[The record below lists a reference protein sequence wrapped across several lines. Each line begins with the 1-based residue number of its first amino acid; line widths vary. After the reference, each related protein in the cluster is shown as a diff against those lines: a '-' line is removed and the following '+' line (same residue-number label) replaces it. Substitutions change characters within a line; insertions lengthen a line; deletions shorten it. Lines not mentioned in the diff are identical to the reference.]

1 MSLELIKT
9 TKRILLEDLIDIYER
24 RLLKNSN
31 FKQRVLINIDIDNYP
46 KYFEN
51 EKIFNDAIS
60 NLESK
65 KYIEVEYVKFSN
77 NYSRIILNRA
87 QVAEIYLYL
96 NKDNPL
102 DKYYNILKFFDKYPC
117 EINNRKKQEIINT
130 FDENRS
136 VTSYL
141 RDDFKDLI
149 KLAYF
154 IERNDEE
161 IYERNFS
168 NKVFNDSKRL
178 ESLKS
183 QINTYFD
190 AEDILVDKGIVKNP
204 TYLFLKGDGIIS
216 LNNEKINLNNIKT
229 PIGISSNS
237 IKILEF
243 ENVSKVTTIE
253 NLTTFNDYK
262 GDGLIIYLGGFSN
275 KHKMDLLTNLKKSTN
290 DFNHFGD
297 IDYGGFLIL
306 SNLMTNLGL
315 EIKTINMSVAELTK
329 YKDYLIPI
337 KDKDYL
343 DKLSSLLN
351 VDNLKDHYE
360 TIQYLIKN
368 KIKLEQ
374 ESISLK

>member
-9 TKRILLEDLIDIYER
+9 TKKILLEDLIDIYER

-31 FKQRVLINIDIDNYP
+31 FKQRVLINIDIYKYP

-51 EKIFNDAIS
+51 EKRFNDAIAS
-60 NLESK
+60 LVSK
-65 KYIEVEYVKFSN
+65 KYIEVEFIKFSN
-77 NYSRIILNRA
+77 NYSRIILNREK
-87 QVAEIYLYL
+87 VEEIYSYL

-102 DKYYNILKFFDKYPC
+102 DKYYNLLIFFDKYPC
-117 EINNRKKQEIINT
+117 EINNRKKQEIINA
-130 FDENRS
+130 FNENRS

-154 IERNDEE
+154 LERNDEE

-183 QINTYFD
+183 QINTYFN
-190 AEDILVDKGIVKNP
+190 AEDILVDKGVVKNP
-204 TYLFLKGDGIIS
+204 TYLFLKGEGVIF
-216 LNNEKINLNNIKT
+216 LNNERINLKKIKT

-237 IKILEF
+237 MKDLKF
-243 ENVSKVTTIE
+243 ENVNKVTTIE
-253 NLTTFNDYK
+253 NLTTFNDYI
-262 GDGLIIYLGGFSN
+262 GDGLILYLGGFSN
-275 KHKMDLLTNLKKSTN
+275 KHKIDLLTNLKGITN

-306 SNLMTNLGL
+306 SNLITNLGL
-315 EIKTINMSVAELTK
+315 EIKAINMSIFELKK

-337 KDKDYL
+337 KDKDYI
-343 DKLSSLLN
+343 DKLTTLLKIH
-351 VDNLKDHYE
+351 NLKDHYE
-360 TIQYLIKN
+360 TIQYLIDN
-368 KIKLEQ
+368 KVKLEQ
-374 ESISLK
+374 ESINFK